1 MENSKDFKEVVLNYV
16 GSIKPYKKLFKR
28 SKHPKKIFTVQDQS
42 GQCHSVILN
51 QFGELRVSRCFKNLE
66 AIPYSELVK

>member
-1 MENSKDFKEVVLNYV
+1 MKNAKDFKEVVLDYV
-16 GSIKPYKKLFKR
+16 GSVKPYRKLFKD
-28 SKHPKKIFTVQDQS
+28 SKHPKKLFTVQDQS

-51 QFGELRVSRCFKNLE
+51 QFGELRVSKCFKNSE